1 MVSSWRERRVGRGP
15 LSAVWAVLGHMRVGV
30 GRDGVQNVVCLVRV
44 CVLQKREEVWSVCR
58 SGEVEGVVN
67 GSWIMRAV

>member
-1 MVSSWRERRVGRGP
+1 MRMR
-15 LSAVWAVLGHMRVGV
+15 MRVGV